1 MSNTYKTSG
10 REGTKVKKENTQW
23 TISKCMFATAKYSD
37 ETVPLILLTPK
48 TAEVHGTCRRAQ
60 KANTQRTLEA
70 RMVVD
75 DCDAVQSHA
84 YLRADKST
92 KHTT

>member
-1 MSNTYKTSG
+1 
-10 REGTKVKKENTQW
+10 
-23 TISKCMFATAKYSD
+23 MFATGKYSD

-48 TAEVHGTCRRAQ
+48 IAEVHGTCRRAQ

-75 DCDAVQSHA
+75 DRDAVQSDA
-84 YLRADKST
+84 YLRGDKST